1 MDIVSGGTGKAIG
14 YTAKDLWLEYTVN
27 VTKAGEYDISAYVS
41 NGSGSGTVE
50 LSLDGT
56 ALASLAFTGNTQ
68 EDWNT
73 YEEATGKATLTAG
86 EHVLRI
92 TIANDN
98 TNVDY
103 VKFSL
108 EGEEPL
114 GLNAD
119 VRLANSGKT
128 FQVFDMQGK
137 FMGKVEVAAGASIKD
152 AVKARFQNAGIYLV
166 KQGSKMQ
173 RIAIK

>member
-1 MDIVSGGTGKAIG
+1 M
-14 YTAKDLWLEYTVN
+14 N
-27 VTKAGEYDISAYVS
+27 VTKAGEYNITAYVS

-50 LSLDGT
+50 LSLDKT
-56 ALASLAFTGNTQ
+56 ALASLAFEGNTQ

-108 EGEEPL
+108 EGAGEDDPPL
-114 GLNAD
+114 AINAD
-119 VRLANSGKT
+119 LRLGNTAKT
-128 FQVFDMQGK
+128 LQVFDMQGK
-137 FMGKVEVAAGASIKD
+137 FMGKVDVAAGASIKD

-166 KQGSKMQ
+166 KLGSKMQ
-173 RIAIK
+173 RISIK